1 MERGELVSKFWQRS
15 GDLGIDLGTANT
27 LIAMQGQ
34 GVVLEEPSIVAV
46 DRVRGAICAVGT
58 DAKAMTGRTPAHLTV
73 VRPLRDGVVA
83 DLNVTRQM
91 LEHFVGRVYRGRGF
105 ISPRVMIGVPSGIT
119 EVERR
124 AVESAAETATGARQ
138 AHTVEE
144 PMAAALGAGLPVD
157 DPAASMIVD
166 IGGGTTEVAVISL
179 GGIVTARSIRVAGD
193 EIDEALRLHLRHEHN
208 LVVGDLSIEKLKI
221 EGASAYAVV
230 PDSKIWVRGRS
241 LVTGLPGAI
250 EISSGELRAA
260 IREPVTAIIEIIRAT
275 LEGAPP
281 ELCADIMERG
291 LTLAGGGALLRGL
304 NVAIERSIG
313 TPVHICDVPLAA
325 VALGTAR
332 ALERRA
338 KN

>member
-1 MERGELVSKFWQRS
+1 MSKFWQRA

-27 LIAMQGQ
+27 LIAMQGR

-46 DRVRGAICAVGT
+46 DRVRGVICAVGT
-58 DAKAMTGRTPAHLTV
+58 EAKAMMGRTPAHLTV

-83 DLNVTRQM
+83 DLNMTRQM

-105 ISPRVMIGVPSGIT
+105 ISPRVMVGVPSGIT

-157 DPAASMIVD
+157 EAAGSMIVD

-179 GGIVTARSIRVAGD
+179 GGIVTARSIRIAGD
-193 EIDEALRLHLRHEHN
+193 EIDEALRLHIRHAHN
-208 LVVGDLSIEKLKI
+208 LAVGDISIEKLKLDA
-221 EGASAYAVV
+221 ASAYAVV
-230 PDSKIWVRGRS
+230 PDEKVLVRGRS
-241 LVTGLPGAI
+241 LVTGLPAAI

-260 IREPVTAIIEIIRAT
+260 IREPVAAIIEIVRST
-275 LEGAPP
+275 LESAPP

-291 LTLAGGGALLRGL
+291 LTLAGGGARLRGL
-304 NVAIERSIG
+304 NVAIERALG
-313 TPVHICDVPLAA
+313 TPVHVCDAPLAA
-325 VALGTAR
+325 VALGTLR
-332 ALERRA
+332 AFERRA
-338 KN
+338 KD

>member
-1 MERGELVSKFWQRS
+1 MSKFWQRS

-34 GVVLEEPSIVAV
+34 GVVLEEPSVVAV

-58 DAKAMTGRTPAHLTV
+58 DAKAMMGRTPAHLTV
-73 VRPLRDGVVA
+73 VRPLRSGVVA

-124 AVESAAETATGARQ
+124 AVESAAETATGARH

-157 DPAASMIVD
+157 ESAGSMIVD

-193 EIDEALRLHLRHEHN
+193 EIDEALRYHLRHEHN
-208 LVVGDLSIEKLKI
+208 LAVGEISVERLKI
-221 EGASAYAVV
+221 EAASAYSVV
-230 PDSKIWVRGRS
+230 PDALFLVRGRS
-241 LVTGLPGAI
+241 LVTGLPSAI
-250 EISSGELRAA
+250 QISSGELRAA
-260 IREPVTAIIEIIRAT
+260 IREPVAAIIEIVRST

-304 NVAIERSIG
+304 NVAISQGVG
-313 TPVHICDVPLAA
+313 TPVHVCESPLAA
-325 VALGTAR
+325 VAIGTAR

-338 KN
+338 KD